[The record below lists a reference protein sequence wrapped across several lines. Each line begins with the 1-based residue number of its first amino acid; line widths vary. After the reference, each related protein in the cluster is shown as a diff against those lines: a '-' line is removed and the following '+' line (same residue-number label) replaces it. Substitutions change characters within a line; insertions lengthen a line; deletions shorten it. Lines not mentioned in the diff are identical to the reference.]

1 MDECGSYKG
10 YGGAGDS
17 EEEEEDENAS
27 ERGSRNGTLSH
38 SLSGRPV
45 GWGVETADADAD
57 LESLS
62 VEDKFGSLTNNRKR
76 KGFPRGSS
84 SRDYA
89 PYIDSSSSMRV
100 MWDPDGDGYDGAS
113 ERGRC
118 ETDGFEDFNTDGDV
132 EFEEIEERDDHY
144 SNSSGSGYD
153 GSVDADGGASDTYA
167 TEQNTVLR
175 YTLLPASTAVARG
188 GSPSMHSQD
197 SSVSGGGNGR
207 MRSGSNVTRPQ
218 VQVQGPGQGQ
228 GPGPGQGQIQGQ
240 RLNGV
245 HNSHLTGV
253 NTGGG
258 SSTGGTKRSK
268 RRKIHQHSLFR
279 KDSGSKENTDDQQR
293 LR

>member
-1 MDECGSYKG
+1 MDECGSYIG

-17 EEEEEDENAS
+17 EEEDDEVAS
-27 ERGSRNGTLSH
+27 ERGSRNGTLTH

-62 VEDKFGSLTNNRKR
+62 VEDKFGGLAGTRKR
-76 KGFPRGSS
+76 KGFPGGSRDFRPYIHSNSS
-84 SRDYA
+84 SN
-89 PYIDSSSSMRV
+89 MRV

-132 EFEEIEERDDHY
+132 EFEEIEEREDHY

-167 TEQNTVLR
+167 TERNTILR
-175 YTLLPASTAVARG
+175 YTLLPPLSLPRG

-197 SSVSGGGNGR
+197 SSISGGGKGR
-207 MRSGSNVTRPQ
+207 LRSCAVPHP
-218 VQVQGPGQGQ
+218 PGQKG
-228 GPGPGQGQIQGQ
+228 
-240 RLNGV
+240 
-245 HNSHLTGV
+245 HTSHTSHLTGT
-253 NTGGG
+253 NNSSSNGGA
-258 SSTGGTKRSK
+258 KRSK
-268 RRKIHQHSLFR
+268 RRKTHQHSLHR
-279 KDSGSKENTDDQQR
+279 KDSGSKENTDDQQLLHQR
-293 LR
+293 